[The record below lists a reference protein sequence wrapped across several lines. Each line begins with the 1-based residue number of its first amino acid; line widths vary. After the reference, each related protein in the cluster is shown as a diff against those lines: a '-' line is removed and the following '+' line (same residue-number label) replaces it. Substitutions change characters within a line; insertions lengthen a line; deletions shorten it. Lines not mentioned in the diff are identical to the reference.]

1 MMSHRFIGSDAAVEV
16 LVPLKALRVG
26 RSLWVALYM
35 SREYRGRR
43 IVVWP
48 VYIDSTASRGEGR
61 KISLRDA
68 VRKPRVEEI
77 VEAAKRLGLNP
88 EVEEARYPRSW
99 WENTR
104 RVIVDK
110 MGSKSATLKAL
121 ATELRKLRE
130 EKRRLRHA

>member
-1 MMSHRFIGSDAAVEV
+1 
-16 LVPLKALRVG
+16 
-26 RSLWVALYM
+26 M

-61 KISLRDA
+61 KIPLRDA

-77 VEAAKRLGLNP
+77 VEAARRLGLNP

-110 MGSKSATLKAL
+110 IGSKLSILKAL
-121 ATELRKLRE
+121 AAELRKLRE
-130 EKRRLRHA
+130 EKRRLRQA